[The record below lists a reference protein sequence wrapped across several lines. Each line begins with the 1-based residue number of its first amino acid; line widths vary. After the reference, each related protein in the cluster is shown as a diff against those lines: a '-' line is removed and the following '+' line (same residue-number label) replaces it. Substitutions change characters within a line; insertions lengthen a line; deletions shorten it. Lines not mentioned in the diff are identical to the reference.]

1 METNVRQFG
10 DEAMVPDVY
19 TPLRVIRFG
28 FPPDLSRF
36 RQIFKVT
43 HCRHGASP
51 WITRESD
58 SAVRLQQYASADE
71 RQNPRGDR
79 RGEDQY
85 EYRIAKIGRRCVK
98 DVVV

>member
-1 METNVRQFG
+1 METDVRQFG
-10 DEAMVPDVY
+10 DEAMVPDFY
-19 TPLRVIRFG
+19 TPLRVIRFS
-28 FPPDLSRF
+28 FPPDLFSF

-43 HCRHGASP
+43 HCRHGASR
-51 WITRESD
+51 WINRESE
-58 SAVRLQQYASADE
+58 SAIRLQQYAAADE

-85 EYRIAKIGRRCVK
+85 EYRIVKICRGRVK